1 MKSKLLYKIG
11 VLILSVFLSVQAV
24 MPASAKACTGGEF
37 LGLKPWYY
45 GLECDEKNS
54 PTGNVIGDNS
64 EGAMIKTIIV
74 NIITDAVSIAG
85 IFCVGFIIY
94 AGYQIVMSGGDASK
108 YAKGKKTLTGA
119 VIGLVIIIL
128 AKVVVEFVLR
138 TLMIGG

>member
-1 MKSKLLYKIG
+1 
-11 VLILSVFLSVQAV
+11 
-24 MPASAKACTGGEF
+24 MPVSAKACTGGEF

-64 EGAMIKTIIV
+64 EGAMVKAIAV

-85 IFCVGFIIY
+85 VVCVGFILY
-94 AGYQIVMSGGDASK
+94 AGYQMVLSGGDISK

-119 VIGLVIIIL
+119 IIGLIIIIL
-128 AKVVVEFVLR
+128 AKVIIEFVLR
-138 TLMIGG
+138 TLLING